1 MTSYDFE
8 PPRPAS
14 QPAFNLPP
22 VIVWLAGFMIAI
34 YLLQTFILS
43 TSWNNWILVHFAFW
57 PVRYNPEIFA
67 TGLAPGGL
75 AVDIWS
81 FVTYAFLHGGT
92 THLLFNMLW
101 MAIFGSA
108 VARRFGIARF
118 LLLSA
123 ICAIGG
129 AFAHLLT
136 HAGEKAP
143 MIGASAAISGHM
155 AASLRFVFELGGP
168 LGAIRRS
175 DEAAYRVPA
184 VSLAASLSNRT
195 VVAFMAVWF
204 GVNFIFGI
212 GSTALPG
219 GGASIAWQAHIGGF
233 LAGLILFPLLDP
245 VPRRRH

>member
-1 MTSYDFE
+1 MTIHKFE

-14 QPAFNLPP
+14 QPAFNLPS
-22 VIVWLAGFMIAI
+22 VVVWLAGIMIGI
-34 YLLQTFILS
+34 YLLQAFILS
-43 TSWNNWILVHFAFW
+43 TAWNNWIIVYFAFW
-57 PVRYNPEIFA
+57 PIRYSAEYFA

-75 AVDIWS
+75 AVDIWTP
-81 FVTYAFLHGGT
+81 VTYAFLHGGT

-108 VARRFGIARF
+108 VARRFGVARF

-123 ICAIGG
+123 VCAVGG
-129 AFAHLLT
+129 AVAHLLT
-136 HAGEKAP
+136 HPGEQAP

-155 AASLRFVFELGGP
+155 AAALRFVFQASGP
-168 LGAIRRS
+168 LGIIRRS
-175 DEAAYRVPA
+175 DRAAYMVPA
-184 VSLAASLSNRT
+184 ESLAVALTNRT

-233 LAGLILFPLLDP
+233 LTGLILFPLLDP
-245 VPRRRH
+245 VPRRGH